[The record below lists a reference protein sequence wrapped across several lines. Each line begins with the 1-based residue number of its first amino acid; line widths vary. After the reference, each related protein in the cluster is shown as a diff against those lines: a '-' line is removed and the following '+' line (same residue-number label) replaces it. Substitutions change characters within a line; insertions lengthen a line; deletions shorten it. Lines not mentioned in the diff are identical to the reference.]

1 MGLSFIEIHRIVRKE
16 FLFGGEMTLLH
27 EKFEEF
33 LGKTAFLLEII
44 IAIFVIVGIFIGF
57 TQFADFLP
65 ELFHASLDQS
75 YQVFQNFLAYA
86 LLLIVGVEL
95 ILMIMNHSAYSMLE
109 LVLFVIAR
117 KMLIYAHTMM
127 DLVLGTVAILVV
139 FIIMRFL
146 ANEGNYNLL
155 D

>member
-1 MGLSFIEIHRIVRKE
+1 MV
-16 FLFGGEMTLLH
+16 LLH
-27 EKFEEF
+27 KKFEKF
-33 LGKTAFLLEII
+33 LGKTAFMLEYI
-44 IAIFVIVGIFIGF
+44 IAIFVIIGIFIGF
-57 TQFADFLP
+57 TQFTDFIPGLY
-65 ELFHASLDQS
+65 HASLDQS

-109 LVLFVIAR
+109 LILFVIAR

-127 DLVLGTVAILVV
+127 DLVLGTVAILII

-146 ANEGNYNLL
+146 ASEGNYNLL

>member
-1 MGLSFIEIHRIVRKE
+1 MV
-16 FLFGGEMTLLH
+16 LLH
-27 EKFEEF
+27 KKFEKF
-33 LGKTAFLLEII
+33 LGKTAFMLEYI
-44 IAIFVIVGIFIGF
+44 IAIFVIIGIFIGF
-57 TQFADFLP
+57 TQFTDFIPGLY
-65 ELFHASLDQS
+65 HASLDQS

-109 LVLFVIAR
+109 LILFVIAR

-127 DLVLGTVAILVV
+127 DLVLGTVAILIV

-146 ANEGNYNLL
+146 ASEGNYNLL

>member
-1 MGLSFIEIHRIVRKE
+1 MV
-16 FLFGGEMTLLH
+16 LLH
-27 EKFEEF
+27 KKFEKF
-33 LGKTAFLLEII
+33 LGKTAFMLEYI
-44 IAIFVIVGIFIGF
+44 IAIFVIIGIFIGF
-57 TQFADFLP
+57 TQFTDFIPGLYY
-65 ELFHASLDQS
+65 ASLDQS

-109 LVLFVIAR
+109 LILFVIAR

-127 DLVLGTVAILVV
+127 DLVLGTVAILIV

-146 ANEGNYNLL
+146 ASEGNYNLL

>member
-1 MGLSFIEIHRIVRKE
+1 MV
-16 FLFGGEMTLLH
+16 LLH
-27 EKFEEF
+27 KKFEKF
-33 LGKTAFLLEII
+33 LGKTAFMLEYI

-57 TQFADFLP
+57 TQFTDFIPGLY
-65 ELFHASLDQS
+65 HASLDQS

-86 LLLIVGVEL
+86 LLLIVGIEL

-109 LVLFVIAR
+109 LILFVIAR

-127 DLVLGTVAILVV
+127 DLVLGTVAILIV

-146 ANEGNYNLL
+146 ASEGNYNLL

>member
-1 MGLSFIEIHRIVRKE
+1 MV
-16 FLFGGEMTLLH
+16 LLH
-27 EKFEEF
+27 KKFEKF
-33 LGKTAFLLEII
+33 LGKTAFMLEYI
-44 IAIFVIVGIFIGF
+44 IAIFVIIGIFIGF
-57 TQFADFLP
+57 TQFTDFIPGLY
-65 ELFHASLDQS
+65 HASLDQS

-109 LVLFVIAR
+109 LILFVFAR

-127 DLVLGTVAILVV
+127 DLVLGTVAILIV

-146 ANEGNYNLL
+146 ASEGNYNLL

>member
-1 MGLSFIEIHRIVRKE
+1 MV
-16 FLFGGEMTLLH
+16 LLH
-27 EKFEEF
+27 KKFEKF
-33 LGKTAFLLEII
+33 LGKTAFMLEYI
-44 IAIFVIVGIFIGF
+44 IAIFVIIGIFIGF
-57 TQFADFLP
+57 TLFTDFIPGLY
-65 ELFHASLDQS
+65 HASLDQS

-109 LVLFVIAR
+109 LILFVIAR

-127 DLVLGTVAILVV
+127 DLVLGTVAILIV

-146 ANEGNYNLL
+146 ASEGNYNLL

>member
-1 MGLSFIEIHRIVRKE
+1 M
-16 FLFGGEMTLLH
+16 LLH
-27 EKFEEF
+27 KKFEKF
-33 LGKTAFLLEII
+33 LGKTAFMLEYI
-44 IAIFVIVGIFIGF
+44 IAIFVIIGIFIGF
-57 TQFADFLP
+57 TQFTDFIPGLY
-65 ELFHASLDQS
+65 HASLDQS

-109 LVLFVIAR
+109 LILFVIAR

-127 DLVLGTVAILVV
+127 DLVLGTVAILIV

-146 ANEGNYNLL
+146 ASEGNYNLL

>member
-1 MGLSFIEIHRIVRKE
+1 MHK
-16 FLFGGEMTLLH
+16 
-27 EKFEEF
+27 KFEKF
-33 LGKTAFLLEII
+33 LGKTAFMLEYI
-44 IAIFVIVGIFIGF
+44 IAIFVIIGIFIGF
-57 TQFADFLP
+57 TQFTDFIPGLY
-65 ELFHASLDQS
+65 HASLDQS

-109 LVLFVIAR
+109 LILFVIAR

-127 DLVLGTVAILVV
+127 DLVLGTVAILIV

-146 ANEGNYNLL
+146 ASEGNYNLL

>member
-1 MGLSFIEIHRIVRKE
+1 MV
-16 FLFGGEMTLLH
+16 LLH
-27 EKFEEF
+27 KKFEKF
-33 LGKTAFLLEII
+33 LGKTAFMLEYI

-57 TQFADFLP
+57 TQFTDFIPGLY
-65 ELFHASLDQS
+65 HASLDQS

-109 LVLFVIAR
+109 LILFVIAR

-127 DLVLGTVAILVV
+127 DLVLGTVAILIV

-146 ANEGNYNLL
+146 ASEGNYNLL